1 MPESAKFWVGDG
13 KGFVDV
19 DVGVSLGVVGEYV
32 ALLTGVLRGGSLL
45 FVIVLE
51 AELV

>member
-1 MPESAKFWVGDG
+1 MGE
-13 KGFVDV
+13 
-19 DVGVSLGVVGEYV
+19 GVSLGDDGGKV